1 MYKRK
6 CGLYDETY
14 DQDNA
19 LVRTRYRWIML
30 ALLFVLMFAVFPFF
44 VAGKYML
51 DVAINIG
58 ITVIALIGL
67 QILMGFAGQVSI
79 GHAAFMA
86 LGAYTSASLSYHLG
100 WSFWLTM
107 PCGALLSG
115 FVGLLVG
122 LPSLRIVGFYISI
135 STLAVHWIIM
145 WCILHGGEITQGI
158 SGLECNEISLFGL
171 VFDTEFKFYFL
182 IMIFVVIIVF
192 LTNNITRSKFGRA
205 FYAVRDND
213 LAAEFIGISVF
224 HMKLL
229 AFILSSVYAGMA
241 GAFLAHYQGIITVE
255 QFTLH
260 QSIWY
265 LGMLIIGGPTI
276 TGAIMGAVF
285 LRLLEQVVLYMAPMI
300 GEISPLLAGSAVVS
314 SMQIFF
320 GAVIILFL
328 IYEPRGLF
336 HRWQI
341 ILNTFRLWPFKR
353 QFGL

>member
-1 MYKRK
+1 MYKRR
-6 CGLYDETY
+6 CGLYNENY

-19 LVRTRYRWIML
+19 LVRTRFRWFML
-30 ALLFVLMFAVFPFF
+30 MLLFVLMFAVYPFL
-44 VAGKYML
+44 ASKYML

-58 ITVIALIGL
+58 ITVIAIVGL

-86 LGAYTSASLSYHLG
+86 LGAYTSASLSFHLG
-100 WSFWLTM
+100 WSFWVTM
-107 PCGALLSG
+107 PLGALVSG

-122 LPSLRIVGFYISI
+122 LPSLRIVGFYIAI

-145 WCILHGGEITQGI
+145 WGILHGGKVTQGL
-158 SGLECNEISLFGL
+158 SALSCNEISIFGL
-171 VFDTEFKFYFL
+171 VFDTEFKFYYL
-182 IMIFVVIIVF
+182 IMIFVVILVF
-192 LTNNITRSKFGRA
+192 FTNNILRTKFGRA

-229 AFILSSVYAGMA
+229 AFILSSVYAGIA

-260 QSIWY
+260 HSIWY

-285 LRLLEQVVLYMAPMI
+285 LRLLEQFVLRMAPLI
-300 GEISPLLAGSAVVS
+300 GEIAPTLAGSAVAS
-314 SMQIFF
+314 SMQVFF

-328 IYEPRGLF
+328 IFEPRGLF

-353 QFGL
+353 HFGL